1 MAEDS
6 STRKLRLFVA
16 ITVPDTVRPELLRV
30 QSELQPLVPRGT
42 VRWTKPQQFHLT
54 LRFLGD
60 IPFQHVAGL
69 QTSLRAVC
77 VGIHPL
83 HLLAQG
89 VGFFPNARS
98 PRVIW
103 VGIHDRENRLLT
115 LQQKVESTVQPYTT
129 GPGGD
134 RFAGH
139 ITLGRCQDANKLNVK
154 ELINHAGSMKNRLF
168 GEWTAREIELIR
180 SELLPGGAHYT
191 SLAACQL
198 EAAIELS

>member
-1 MAEDS
+1 MTGEHATE
-6 STRKLRLFVA
+6 RCRLFVA
-16 ITVPDTVRPELLRV
+16 ITVPGSVRAELLRV

-69 QTSLRAVC
+69 QASLRAVC
-77 VGIHPL
+77 AEIHPL

-115 LQQKVESTVQPYTT
+115 LQQKVESTVQPFTS
-129 GPGGD
+129 GPSGD

-139 ITLGRCQDANKLNVK
+139 ITLGRFQDANKLNIK
-154 ELINHAGSMKNRLF
+154 DITNQAGSMENRLF

-180 SELLPGGAHYT
+180 SELLPGGARYT

-198 EAAIELS
+198 EAAIEPS